1 MKSTAS
7 NLHLRC
13 CFNISSE
20 ENRINLKLLVELITP
35 PICVPIVSF
44 LFNFFT
50 LLVLICDSSV
60 ENHITDVEKQY
71 M

>member
-20 ENRINLKLLVELITP
+20 ENRINLKFLVELITAT
-35 PICVPIVSF
+35 ICVTIVSF

-50 LLVLICDSSV
+50 LLVLTCECSV
-60 ENHITDVEKQY
+60 ENHITDVAKQY